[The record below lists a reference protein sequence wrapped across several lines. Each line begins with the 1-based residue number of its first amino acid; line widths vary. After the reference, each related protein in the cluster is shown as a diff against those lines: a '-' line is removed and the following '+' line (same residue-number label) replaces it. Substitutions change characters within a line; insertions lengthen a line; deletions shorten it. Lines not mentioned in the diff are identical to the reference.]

1 MTKSTFRANEE
12 AILPLT
18 PLSQVCHYSRHTFF
32 KFDQPKGQIRDWN
45 QNQYVL
51 ASDDFIV
58 SLLKGLDHE
67 VGEASGWL
75 MYLIGKDWGTE
86 DATNFKIWF
95 ERDYQ
100 ISVSKSN
107 LSFALETWWW
117 PLTAQ
122 GWGKWN
128 VDLSSIREGFIF
140 IDLFDSAVAKSMGN
154 IGKPVCFLYA
164 GLLAGF
170 FSVMLNRG
178 LSSTEIQCYS
188 MGNDFCRFLIG
199 SETRIKAA
207 EFWLS
212 SGASAQEIE
221 KRLLDQD
228 AAKTAGLAQ
237 SIDTG
242 GI

>member
-1 MTKSTFRANEE
+1 MPKSNTIPNGETL
-12 AILPLT
+12 ISLT
-18 PLSQVCHYSRHTFF
+18 SLSQVCHFSRHTFF
-32 KFDQPKGQIRDWN
+32 KFDQSRGQIQDWN
-45 QNQYVL
+45 HHKYVL

-58 SLLKGLDHE
+58 SLLKGLEHE

-86 DATNFKIWF
+86 DAKDFKIWF
-95 ERDYQ
+95 ERDYHLS
-100 ISVSKSN
+100 INKSS
-107 LSFALETWWW
+107 LKFALETWWW
-117 PLTAQ
+117 PLTSQ

-188 MGNDFCRFLIG
+188 MGNNFCRFLIG

-212 SGASAQEIE
+212 SGATAQEIE
-221 KRLLDQD
+221 QRLLDQD
-228 AAKTAGLAQ
+228 ISNSNGLSQAME
-237 SIDTG
+237 TG

>member
-1 MTKSTFRANEE
+1 MPNSTFRSDEE
-12 AILPLT
+12 DLFPLT

-32 KFDQPKGQIRDWN
+32 KFDRSKGQIADWN
-45 QNQYVL
+45 QHKYVL

-58 SLLKGLDHE
+58 SLLKGLEHE

-86 DATNFKIWF
+86 DAKSFKTWF
-95 ERDYQ
+95 ERDYHLS
-100 ISVSKSN
+100 INKSS
-107 LSFALETWWW
+107 LIFALETWWW

-188 MGNDFCRFLIG
+188 MGNNFCRFLIG

-212 SGASAQEIE
+212 SGATAQEIE
-221 KRLLDQD
+221 TRLLNQEDTESSGSSQ
-228 AAKTAGLAQ
+228 LME
-237 SIDTG
+237 TG
-242 GI
+242 GL